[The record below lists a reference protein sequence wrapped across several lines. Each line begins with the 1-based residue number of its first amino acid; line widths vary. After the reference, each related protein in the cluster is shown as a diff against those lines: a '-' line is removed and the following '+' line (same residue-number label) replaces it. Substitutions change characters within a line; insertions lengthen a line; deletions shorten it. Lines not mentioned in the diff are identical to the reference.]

1 MPLAEEQALQPY
13 LPLLLA
19 ITASERMVDFATWQA
34 RLGAGMLDRDLS
46 PGHREYLPVGRA

>member
-19 ITASERMVDFATWQA
+19 ITASERMVDLATWQA